1 MRRADSALRGLPASI
16 LRLILCLALC
26 AAIAAIGGLAT
37 APQIPGWYAGL
48 AKPAWTPPN
57 LAFPIAWSILYTLIG
72 VALWRLWDRARRPGA
87 HRRALIL
94 LLVHLALNASWSPV
108 FFGLHAIRA
117 GLAIIIL
124 MIATLAAAMAH
135 SAKADRLATWLL
147 APYFIW
153 ICYAAALN
161 GAIAWLNR

>member
-1 MRRADSALRGLPASI
+1 M
-16 LRLILCLALC
+16 LCLARC
-26 AAIAAIGGLAT
+26 RAIAAIGGLAT

-48 AKPAWTPPN
+48 AKPWWTPPN

-72 VALWRLWDRARRPGA
+72 VALWRLWDPARRPGA
-87 HRRALIL
+87 RRRALIL
-94 LLVHLALNASWSPV
+94 LLVHLALNACWSPV

-117 GLAIIIL
+117 GLTIIIL
-124 MIATLAAAMAH
+124 MVATLAAAMAQG
-135 SAKADRLATWLL
+135 AKADRFAAWLL
-147 APYFIW
+147 APYLIW